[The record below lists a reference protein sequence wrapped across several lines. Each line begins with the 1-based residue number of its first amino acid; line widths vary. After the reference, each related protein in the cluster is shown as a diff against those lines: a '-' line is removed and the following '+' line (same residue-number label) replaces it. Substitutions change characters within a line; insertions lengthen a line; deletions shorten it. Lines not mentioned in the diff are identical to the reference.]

1 MPEIQT
7 FNLPDLGEGLTDGEI
22 LRWFVAVGD
31 RITLNQPI
39 VEVET
44 AKAAVEIPSPFAG
57 IVTELHHP
65 EGATIEVGTP
75 IIAIDVSA
83 EVGAAA
89 SASEAPS
96 ANSYAIPV
104 TTGPES
110 VTAGP
115 PERTP
120 VLVGY
125 GPRTGATRRRPRRL
139 AGAEAE
145 PATGGGGLVGD
156 PAEPDRDETLSL
168 LPTIPDALAAG
179 AKPVRHGGLELGRAI
194 ERAGLAASQ
203 VTPLPGLHARPA
215 SRGGAAARPRAKPPV
230 RKLARDLGVDLT
242 AVPATGPHATVSR
255 DDVRR
260 AAAAQTASVTEPAPA
275 LESSPRE
282 RRVPVRGVRKLT
294 AEAMV
299 ASVATAPHVTEF
311 LTVDVTRT
319 LKAVRSLR
327 DDPAFA
333 DVRVGPLL
341 LIAKAVVLAVA
352 RHPELNASWAA
363 GPDGADIVLK
373 EYVNLG
379 IAAATPRGLLVPN
392 VKDAD
397 RLPLP
402 ALAAAL
408 DELVRV
414 AKAGK
419 TTPADLTGG
428 TITITNVGVFGV
440 DAGTPILNHG
450 EAAILCVGQIA
461 ERPWV
466 HKGVVKPRSVCQ
478 LALSFDHR
486 VVDGEGGSK
495 FLADVGRFLT
505 NPTATALTWS

>member
-1 MPEIQT
+1 MPEIHT

-44 AKAAVEIPSPFAG
+44 AKAAVEIPSPYAG
-57 IVTELHHP
+57 VVTELHHP

-83 EVGAAA
+83 QLGAAA

-96 ANSYAIPV
+96 ADPYAVPV
-104 TTGPES
+104 TTGPEGA
-110 VTAGP
+110 TPGP
-115 PERTP
+115 AERTP

-139 AGAEAE
+139 AGTEPE
-145 PATGGGGLVGD
+145 PATGGAGLAGD

-168 LPTIPDALAAG
+168 LPTIPDPLAAG
-179 AKPVRHGGLELGRAI
+179 AKPVRHGGLELGRAV
-194 ERAGLAASQ
+194 ERAGLAARPA
-203 VTPLPGLHARPA
+203 TPLPGIGAART
-215 SRGGAAARPRAKPPV
+215 SRGVAARARAKPPV
-230 RKLARDLGVDLT
+230 RKLARDLGVDL
-242 AVPATGPHATVSR
+242 AVVPATGPHATVSR

-260 AAAAQTASVTEPAPA
+260 AAAARTASVTEPAPA
-275 LESSPRE
+275 VESGPRE

-311 LTVDVTRT
+311 LTVDLTRT

-333 DVRVGPLL
+333 AVRVGPLL

-392 VKDAD
+392 IKNAD

-408 DELVRV
+408 DELVRL

-419 TTPADLTGG
+419 TAPAELTGG

-440 DAGTPILNHG
+440 DAGTPILNQG

-495 FLADVGRFLT
+495 FLADIGRFLAD
-505 NPTATALTWS
+505 PTATALAWS